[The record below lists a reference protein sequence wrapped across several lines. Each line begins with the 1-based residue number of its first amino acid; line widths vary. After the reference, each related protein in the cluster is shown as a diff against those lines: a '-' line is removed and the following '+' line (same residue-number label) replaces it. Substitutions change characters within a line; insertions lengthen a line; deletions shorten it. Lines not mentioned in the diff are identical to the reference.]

1 VKKAATSYEDVNEM
15 LDFFTEGIARIF
27 GQGLSGIYL
36 TGSLS
41 YDAFNYNSSDI
52 DVTVIIQHSVVPR
65 ELDAIRAL
73 HVALVQRFNKWAR
86 RFECSYTPV
95 GNLPNILPPGNR
107 PWYWGAD
114 DILYGEATYGNE
126 WIINNYL
133 LYKHAVPLVGPDFK
147 QLMPPVSI
155 DEVQKACI
163 RDLFTEWEPKKSDR
177 QWFKDSH
184 YESYFILNLC
194 RILYTVMC
202 KDAGSK
208 KAAASWVK
216 STCVEPWPALVSAA
230 ERWEHG
236 RDLHLQ
242 DKALVFLDFVIE
254 NVLATELGKQ
264 MVGEIGAIRQCTHLP
279 SSPCAVHAE
288 TGEQPP
294 LNGR

>member
-1 VKKAATSYEDVNEM
+1 M
-15 LDFFTEGIARIF
+15 LGFFTEGIARIF
-27 GQGLSGIYL
+27 GEDLTGIYL

-41 YDAFNYNSSDI
+41 YNAFNYNRSDI
-52 DVTVIIQHSVVPR
+52 DVTVIIQHPVVPR

-73 HVALVQRFNKWAR
+73 HTALVQRFNKWAR

-95 GNLPNILPPGNR
+95 GILPNILPPGNR

-114 DILYGEATYGNE
+114 DTLHAEATYGNE

-147 QLMPPVSI
+147 QLMLPVNI
-155 DEVQKACI
+155 EEVQKACI

-194 RILYTVMC
+194 RILYTVLC

-208 KAAASWVK
+208 KAAASWVG
-216 STCVEPWPALVSAA
+216 STCAEPWPGLVSAA

-236 RDLHLQ
+236 RELDLQ
-242 DKALVFLDFVIE
+242 DKAIKFMDFVIE
-254 NVLATELGKQ
+254 NVLATELGRQ
-264 MVGEIGAIRQCTHLP
+264 MMGEIGAIRQRGHMP
-279 SSPCAVHAE
+279 SNSRVVHAE
-288 TGEQPP
+288 TSEERP
-294 LNGR
+294 LNGSRSA